1 MKGKIPEK
9 LYKACGGDSTWS
21 SYGVSN
27 REYGWQKFVEID
39 LEKITLR
46 RLERLRDMIAPYT
59 ASIRGTK
66 TLVRD
71 IETWIRV
78 LANEKTGI
86 TARTVEQPLA
96 GTRLRRVGKGRSGLH
111 ITVKLVRNGQL
122 VCDVDTSQTYRT
134 AREVEEWLADW
145 KGFDRKYHGAPAPKW
160 NQIRVDGE
168 PHPHRGKPMTVC
180 QLKALDS
187 GSLVWVK
194 VKESGEEFAR
204 VDGPCVFTREAITR
218 CMFTQ
223 KYAGMDFD
231 LNDSDVPKSDDAKL
245 AWEDG
250 DGTEIRIHHVR
261 LVPYFYVETRKTS

>member
-1 MKGKIPEK
+1 MTRT
-9 LYKACGGDSTWS
+9 LKAIAKEINETPSLGLVATVKSGWS
-21 SYGVSN
+21 ST
-27 REYGWQKFVEID
+27 D
-39 LEKITLR
+39 
-46 RLERLRDMIAPYT
+46 
-59 ASIRGTK
+59 
-66 TLVRD
+66 
-71 IETWIRV
+71 
-78 LANEKTGI
+78 
-86 TARTVEQPLA
+86 QPIA

-145 KGFDRKYHGAPAPKW
+145 KIFDRKYHGAPAPKW

-194 VKESGEEFAR
+194 VKEHGEEFAR
-204 VDGPCVFTREAITR
+204 VDGPCVFTRDAISVGRFVHSSR

-223 KYAGMDFD
+223 KYGGVDFD

>member
-1 MKGKIPEK
+1 MCAPPIR
-9 LYKACGGDSTWS
+9 GG
-21 SYGVSN
+21 GN
-27 REYGWQKFVEID
+27 REALWRALAEGILD
-39 LEKITLR
+39 LV
-46 RLERLRDMIAPYT
+46 
-59 ASIRGTK
+59 ASDHSPCTPG
-66 TLVRD
+66 
-71 IETWIRV
+71 
-78 LANEKTGI
+78 
-86 TARTVEQPLA
+86 
-96 GTRLRRVGKGRSGLH
+96 
-111 ITVKLVRNGQL
+111 
-122 VCDVDTSQTYRT
+122 
-134 AREVEEWLADW
+134 
-145 KGFDRKYHGAPAPKW
+145 
-160 NQIRVDGE
+160 
-168 PHPHRGKPMTVC
+168 
-180 QLKALDS
+180 LKALDS